1 MKGFDRNQALEQFS
15 AGFPRPVVSETS
27 GIGVLKKTIRTVQ
40 ETGGSANT
48 VRTGVLHGVV
58 LRTL

>member
-1 MKGFDRNQALEQFS
+1 
-15 AGFPRPVVSETS
+15 VISETS